1 MKMMRTCLA
10 VCLLP
15 VCLVAACQ
23 QAATPSV
30 ATREWYR
37 TEGDRLDA
45 AAKNQYK
52 AKSFTD
58 FVNSPT
64 YRGSRDIWRGG
75 AIQLYDPAHSRVEV
89 LLKEQRGRLYIQN
102 RIAMDFPLCSGR
114 VGGSETPTGTFR
126 ISQKCRE
133 EYRSNLYGSFVNP
146 ATDAVVKSGVSSS
159 DVPPAG
165 TVFKGAEMPYW
176 MRFNGAIGMHV
187 GSVHRDAAS
196 HGCVRVPVEAC
207 SILFEKLGVG
217 SVVIVK

>member
-1 MKMMRTCLA
+1 MMRTCLA

-23 QAATPSV
+23 QAATPSL

-75 AIQLYDPAHSRVEV
+75 AIQLYDPAHSWVEV
-89 LLKEQRGRLYIQN
+89 L
-102 RIAMDFPLCSGR
+102 
-114 VGGSETPTGTFR
+114 
-126 ISQKCRE
+126 
-133 EYRSNLYGSFVNP
+133 
-146 ATDAVVKSGVSSS
+146 VK
-159 DVPPAG
+159 
-165 TVFKGAEMPYW
+165 
-176 MRFNGAIGMHV
+176 
-187 GSVHRDAAS
+187 
-196 HGCVRVPVEAC
+196 
-207 SILFEKLGVG
+207 
-217 SVVIVK
+217 